1 MRAETEVKGLAT
13 ENLDFHMGESVF
25 LLSLGLTPLK
35 ILIVNY
41 LIETSIWKVLNQNG
55 EAIYTAILLGA
66 LENISAVSQR
76 VFDLRSVLTFRWVPG
91 NDEALFSDVME
102 N

>member
-1 MRAETEVKGLAT
+1 
-13 ENLDFHMGESVF
+13 MGESVF
-25 LLSLGLTPLK
+25 LLSIGLTPLK

-76 VFDLRSVLTFRWVPG
+76 VFDLRSVLTFRWVSG
-91 NDEALFSDVME
+91 NDEVLFSDVME

>member
-1 MRAETEVKGLAT
+1 MMNSQLSGMMRAETEVKGLAT
-13 ENLDFHMGESVF
+13 ENLDFHMGESIF

-66 LENISAVSQR
+66 LENISAAS
-76 VFDLRSVLTFRWVPG
+76 
-91 NDEALFSDVME
+91 
-102 N
+102 